1 MPEQPAS
8 PAPRPGRPD
17 LTRRGFLTGT
27 GALLGLGLA
36 PPTAWST
43 RSGEAPRG
51 TPQWRPA
58 VHFTPARNWM
68 NDPNG
73 LVFHDGEYH
82 LFFQHNPSSAEHASL
97 SWGHAVST
105 DLTHWR
111 ELDVALL
118 PDELGEVYSGSAWRL
133 RVIADR
139 SCVEVYADRGRAVLT
154 ELVFPGAEDDRL
166 RLFADGGRV
175 RVPSLEVFDLV
186 AR

>member
-8 PAPRPGRPD
+8 PAHRPGRPD

-36 PPTAWST
+36 P
-43 RSGEAPRG
+43 
-51 TPQWRPA
+51 
-58 VHFTPARNWM
+58 
-68 NDPNG
+68 
-73 LVFHDGEYH
+73 
-82 LFFQHNPSSAEHASL
+82 
-97 SWGHAVST
+97 
-105 DLTHWR
+105 
-111 ELDVALL
+111 
-118 PDELGEVYSGSAWRL
+118 RL

-154 ELVFPGAEDDRL
+154 ELVFPGAEDERL
-166 RLFADGGRV
+166 RLFADGGGV